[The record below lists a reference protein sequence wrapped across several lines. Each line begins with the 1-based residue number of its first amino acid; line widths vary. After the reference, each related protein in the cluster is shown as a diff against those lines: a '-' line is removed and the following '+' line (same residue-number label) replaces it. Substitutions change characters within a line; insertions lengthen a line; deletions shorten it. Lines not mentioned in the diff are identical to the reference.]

1 MRRPLVMGNWKMHGT
16 TASVG
21 ELLDGLS
28 ALDAPATEVAVCP
41 SFVHIPQALAACRDS
56 AIGVGAQD
64 CSHAREGAYT
74 GEISASMLTDL
85 GCQWVIL
92 GHSERRQYHDESDA
106 LIAAKLATALEAG
119 LLPVLCVGETREERE
134 AGEAEAVVAGQL
146 RGALEGQ
153 KSLAQVTVAY
163 EPVWA
168 IGTGL
173 TASPAEAQAM
183 HAFIRQSLS
192 GLAGEAIAGRARLL
206 YGGSVKP
213 DNAAELFQQPD
224 IDGALVG
231 GASLQAGDFRQII
244 QAASPTG

>member
-16 TASVG
+16 TASVS

-28 ALDAPATEVAVCP
+28 RLDAPGTEVAVCP
-41 SFVHIPQALAACRDS
+41 SYVHIPQALAACHGTGIS
-56 AIGVGAQD
+56 VGAQD

-106 LIAAKLATALEAG
+106 LIAAKLAAALDAG
-119 LLPVLCVGETREERE
+119 LSPVLCVGETRDERE
-134 AGEAEAVVAGQL
+134 AGDAESVVAAQL

-153 KSLAQVTVAY
+153 KSLAQVTIAY

-173 TASPAEAQAM
+173 TASPAQAQAM
-183 HAFIRQSLS
+183 HAFLRQALA
-192 GLAGEAIAGRARLL
+192 GLAGEALVAQARLL

-213 DNAAELFQQPD
+213 DNAAELFEQPD

-231 GASLQAGDFRQII
+231 GASLKAGDFRQII
-244 QAASPTG
+244 QAAGPRG